1 MRLPGTGDGHGDAVL
16 IRNPSPTRGE
26 GKRGVRGRTFF
37 LTRSYIAFAMMPP
50 MTDNKIASIFL
61 SGAACF

>member
-37 LTRSYIAFAMMPP
+37 DEVIYSVRY
-50 MTDNKIASIFL
+50 DASDDR
-61 SGAACF
+61 